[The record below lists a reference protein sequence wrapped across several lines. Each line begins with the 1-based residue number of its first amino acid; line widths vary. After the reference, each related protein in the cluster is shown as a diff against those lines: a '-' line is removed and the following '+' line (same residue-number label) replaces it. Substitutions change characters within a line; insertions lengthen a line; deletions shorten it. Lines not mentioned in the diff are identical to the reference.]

1 MEYKK
6 SLIILSGDR
15 GKGAITIETTAAGS
29 VCRTS
34 VRERSGEQLYL
45 AVKQS
50 DNCFVERL
58 SREVRL
64 PFTPSAEAHY
74 IIVDAASGE
83 AVLYGTQSKK
93 RLWGANM
100 TDGVMKYVAKKQ
112 SGDETAQDIA
122 AYEKN
127 ELSPPNN
134 EKKIKYDDE
143 AIALNNYYPKGY
155 GQMDKLKSYYRSG
168 RQTRRGFSAVTRSF
182 LQEYNKKL
190 TGREEC
196 LYGGFFA
203 MQLKYVLLPGESAF
217 NKRQHFA
224 QRKLTAKSIK
234 NAAVSSVPRSKK
246 KVVPVAADFFDEIR
260 DKIRRLFDAAERMP
274 QIEKYM
280 PDTKW
285 VRVPYEKS
293 GYYAVGLIGSKP
305 DYIAYG
311 LPGKYSANAPEELGS
326 CARWWPFDPEK
337 PDGDGLWILYQDARS
352 GDSVCE
358 AN

>member
-34 VRERSGEQLYL
+34 VRERSGEHLYL

-190 TGREEC
+190 TGREAC
-196 LYGGFFA
+196 LYGGFFG
-203 MQLKYVLLPGESAF
+203 MQLKYVLLPVESAF
-217 NKRQHFA
+217 N
-224 QRKLTAKSIK
+224 
-234 NAAVSSVPRSKK
+234 
-246 KVVPVAADFFDEIR
+246 
-260 DKIRRLFDAAERMP
+260 
-274 QIEKYM
+274 
-280 PDTKW
+280 
-285 VRVPYEKS
+285 
-293 GYYAVGLIGSKP
+293 
-305 DYIAYG
+305 
-311 LPGKYSANAPEELGS
+311 
-326 CARWWPFDPEK
+326 
-337 PDGDGLWILYQDARS
+337 
-352 GDSVCE
+352 
-358 AN
+358 